1 MAVSGMQIYRNLYAE
16 EKEMLNGVLAICVS
30 KLATQPYITLATILS
45 VSCLI
50 TVVFCLMFHPLV
62 G

>member
-1 MAVSGMQIYRNLYAE
+1 MAISGVQIYRKFYVE
-16 EKEMLNGVLAICVS
+16 EKERLNGVLAICVS

-45 VSCLI
+45 VSCLLAA
-50 TVVFCLMFHPLV
+50 VFCFVLHPLV